1 MKKKFKQFPLGVWIS
16 LIALLLIFFA
26 WLMQAYSLIN
36 WEGAVKLGVQNE
48 SFSGTEVEQTLA
60 DVEKGI
66 ALADIIWVLP
76 LTILAFGGILKKNL
90 LGFVSGMMV
99 FAICVYFPIFY
110 FFRDSMN
117 YEIKLAALVLWAIPS
132 LFGIA
137 GLWVNRA
144 LFIRRD

>member
-137 GLWVNRA
+137 GLWVN
-144 LFIRRD
+144 